1 MLCQRQLG
9 TLPSFSPFHLT
20 PFLGGLV
27 SRLAP
32 RPTLWSVCYGRF
44 IVFLVLLSL
53 NLSTFVVRSFS
64 CLLLWNYASD
74 CLLLAQSFYLQR
86 SIAYFSV
93 FASLR
98 LCLYPMLWEG

>member
-9 TLPSFSPFHLT
+9 TLPSFPPFHLT

-74 CLLLAQSFYLQR
+74 RLLFIQSFYLQR
-86 SIAYFSV
+86 SVAYFII
-93 FASLR
+93 FAPLWQ
-98 LCLYPMLWEG
+98 CLYPMLW

>member
-64 CLLLWNYASD
+64 CLSRPPLRVPHRECSVG
-74 CLLLAQSFYLQR
+74 CLSLAC
-86 SIAYFSV
+86 V
-93 FASLR
+93 
-98 LCLYPMLWEG
+98 

>member
-1 MLCQRQLG
+1 MLCQRQRG
-9 TLPSFSPFHLT
+9 TLPSFPLPFT

-64 CLLLWNYASD
+64 CLSRPPLRVPHRECSVG
-74 CLLLAQSFYLQR
+74 CLSLAC
-86 SIAYFSV
+86 V
-93 FASLR
+93 
-98 LCLYPMLWEG
+98 